1 MPRGGKRPGAGRP
14 RKTAAKPELATF
26 TLSASGNYEPLA
38 NRPGI
43 VILDKVVKKAT
54 ETITLSASI
63 SKYEPYSKGLGF
75 SDKFMKAY
83 EEDELIRACINLIA
97 QFTMAAGFETK
108 VEPENSPK
116 AAELKAFVDQINA
129 RVNLDNVIR
138 IAIINAQI
146 FGKAAFEIV
155 WNKNDEPEML
165 IPLDSTQ
172 IAPNISEDWQLQGFN
187 YKGEELAYTP
197 EQILYFPYNCL
208 SGDLEG
214 LSAIEP
220 IYDAFETR
228 KMILTEAL
236 KEATIVLWAGIG
248 IHRLD
253 TSGTD
258 WTKEQ
263 IEQIIRQHI
272 SQIKPGKHIATTAR
286 WDIQIVDLKPNLE
299 NLIATLEYLD
309 QAIIANFQVPRFLLG
324 REKEVNRA
332 TAYAELEAF
341 IKGPIQETQRWIK
354 RELEAQ
360 WYNRLTEKFFKE
372 KNEVK
377 IRHIWRAIQTS
388 DFIELLRSVAQ
399 AYDKGQGFLP
409 KEKAFELLNLTEK

>member
-1 MPRGGKRPGAGRP
+1 MAKGGKRPGAGRP
-14 RKTAAKPELATF
+14 KKIVEPTVF

-54 ETITLSASI
+54 ETITLAASI
-63 SKYEPYSKGLGF
+63 SKYEPYSKMGF
-75 SDKFMKAY
+75 GNKFLNVY

-97 QFTMAAGFETK
+97 QFVMAAGFETK
-108 VEPENSPK
+108 VEPETEPK
-116 AAELKAFVDQINA
+116 SAELKAYADQINA

-155 WNKNDEPEML
+155 YDKNKDPEML
-165 IPLDSTQ
+165 IPLDPTQ
-172 IAPNISEDWQLQGFN
+172 ITPNISEDWRLQGFD
-187 YKGEELAYTP
+187 YKSEELAYTP

-220 IYDAFETR
+220 IYNVFEAR
-228 KMILTEAL
+228 RMILTEAL
-236 KEATIVLWAGIG
+236 REAAIVLWAGIG

-324 REKEVNRA
+324 REEEVNRA

-341 IKGPIQETQRWIK
+341 IKGPIQEAQRWIK

-360 WYNRLTEKFFKE
+360 WYNRLAEKFFKE
-372 KNEVK
+372 KNGVK
-377 IRHIWRAIQTS
+377 VRHMWNPIQTS

-399 AYDKGQGFLP
+399 AYDRGQGFLP
-409 KEKAFELLNLTEK
+409 KEKAFELLNLTGEKQ